1 MKIVPKKEQ
10 GDRKRNIFIQKR
22 NNAGTIKGHLLF
34 CADITVKVEKEPFD
48 SADKVQISKTI
59 ILGENQM
66 RFINI
71 IRGNIILEKLLTYI
85 PLLIILFMPDELTPI
100 SIAILLILMYFMVY
114 FSNYLFVN
122 PIKKGFM
129 LSLICL
135 AIIVIFFLVII
146 TFFNF
151 DLTIVLIL
159 TALVAFGSS
168 ILIKG

>member
-1 MKIVPKKEQ
+1 
-10 GDRKRNIFIQKR
+10 
-22 NNAGTIKGHLLF
+22 
-34 CADITVKVEKEPFD
+34 
-48 SADKVQISKTI
+48 
-59 ILGENQM
+59 M

-71 IRGNIILEKLLTYI
+71 IRGNIILEKLLTYL
-85 PLLIILFMPDELTPI
+85 PLLIIILFMPDELTPI
-100 SIAILLILMYFMVY
+100 SIAVLLILMYFMVY